1 MKIFR
6 PSVVLSTL
14 FVGTFIVSA
23 AASAE
28 ENRLSL
34 IVQNDLFVGRDG
46 GGYTSGI
53 GLSNMRSTA
62 PGESSIEVNGILSA
76 VAPLLAVG
84 PATLST
90 TSIAQMMATPNDI
103 TRKIPDPN
111 DVPYVAALWVDLG
124 QVSVTDNVA
133 DMFSLKLGALG
144 PAAGARRTQTLI
156 HRIIGADKPQGWD
169 TQGPNRLLVGVER
182 YRGWRFASGDAG
194 DVTPGAD
201 AIVLTGATLSSWQSS
216 VGASVLV
223 RYGTGL
229 KRSFPTALRQGL
241 RNGDPVVLG
250 TGWFVFA
257 GLHADRIFSHAGIG
271 SRSYAPQG
279 RAELRRAQNVA
290 VAGIAYG
297 FKQAAVSFSLQS
309 ASPLTTSI
317 DSRHPYGSLS
327 VTVPW

>member
-6 PSVVLSTL
+6 PSVPFSTL
-14 FVGTFIVSA
+14 FFGLFLVSA

-53 GLSNMRSTA
+53 ALSHLRSTA
-62 PGESSIEVNGILSA
+62 PGETSIAVPGLLSA
-76 VAPLLAVG
+76 VAPLLGVG
-84 PATLST
+84 PATLGT

-103 TRKIPDPN
+103 TRTLPDPN
-111 DVPYVAALWVDLG
+111 DVPYVAALWVDMG
-124 QVSVTDNVA
+124 QVSVREEVA
-133 DMFSLKLGALG
+133 DTFSLRLGALG
-144 PAAGARRTQTLI
+144 PAAGGRRTQTLI
-156 HRIIGADKPQGWD
+156 HRVIGADRPQGWD

-182 YRGWRFASGDAG
+182 YRAWRFASGGDDDAR
-194 DVTPGAD
+194 PGAD
-201 AIVLTGATLSSWQSS
+201 AIVLTGVTLGSWQSS

-229 KRSFPTALRQGL
+229 KRSYPTALRQGL
-241 RNGDPVVLG
+241 RTGDPVVLG
-250 TGWFVFA
+250 NGWFVYA
-257 GLHADRIFSHAGIG
+257 GLHGDRIFSHAGIG
-271 SRSYAPQG
+271 SKRYAQEST
-279 RAELRRAQNVA
+279 AELRQAQSVV

-317 DSRHPYGSLS
+317 DSRHPYGSL
-327 VTVPW
+327 TLTMPW